1 MIKLNISGCCFYL
14 LITEQVSALKDTL
27 RSLRDAIFNA
37 KKLNISM
44 KSIITACQKAGI
56 KQKTIKEERQK
67 LHEKKSTTTKKENQA
82 LRSVLF

>member
-56 KQKTIKEERQK
+56 KQKTIKEF
-67 LHEKKSTTTKKENQA
+67 QA
-82 LRSVLF
+82 LHKLMGVMKEKLKHF